1 MKNEG
6 IMFIEFIELF
16 MLMLLTFVVTGLLSE
31 AAIKI
36 AHKLGLQFE
45 KVEEINTDFI
55 TRMHNGEILHAS
67 NMFKKN

>member
-1 MKNEG
+1 MNNEG

-36 AHKLGLQFE
+36 AHK
-45 KVEEINTDFI
+45 
-55 TRMHNGEILHAS
+55 
-67 NMFKKN
+67 